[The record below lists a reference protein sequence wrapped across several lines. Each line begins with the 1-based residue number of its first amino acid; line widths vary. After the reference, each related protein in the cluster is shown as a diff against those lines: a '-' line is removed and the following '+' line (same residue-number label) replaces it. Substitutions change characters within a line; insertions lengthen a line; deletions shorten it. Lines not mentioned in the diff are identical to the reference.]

1 MVGVGNI
8 VLDLR
13 GIHMKSS
20 GVTIYRLFFI
30 IAKTGNLDYFLCI
43 MDLVMRY
50 LYSITIY
57 NMF

>member
-20 GVTIYRLFFI
+20 GVTI
-30 IAKTGNLDYFLCI
+30 DYFLLLQRWEI
-43 MDLVMRY
+43 
-50 LYSITIY
+50 
-57 NMF
+57 